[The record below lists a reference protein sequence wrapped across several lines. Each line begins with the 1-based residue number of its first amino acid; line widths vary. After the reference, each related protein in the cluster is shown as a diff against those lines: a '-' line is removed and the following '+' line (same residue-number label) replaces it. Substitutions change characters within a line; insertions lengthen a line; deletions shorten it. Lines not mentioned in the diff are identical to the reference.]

1 MNINVLSSSS
11 PRGLVNFP
19 ANFPILRTGMKAIL
33 VIIVLIIGC
42 LAANGQGNPLSRYS
56 HMGGGGGKDSLQH
69 RKDDTISVNFRFLD
83 SSRLQKLDSE
93 VYNFYLRY
101 PLPPTYVDFGNLG
114 TESHDLIFHPFMKPG
129 WDGGWHAL
137 DPYVFTVEG
146 SRFYNTTKPYS
157 ELGYLLGSHS
167 EQMIDLVHT
176 QNITRNWNAFF
187 EYRLVSSPG
196 TFGNQNTTHNNYR
209 FSSWYQSNNKR
220 YQAFL
225 LLLGS
230 KLIAAESAGIQ
241 NVAYMDS
248 IGFSDRYNIPTN
260 IGNPNVYNVI
270 NNPFAGA
277 SSVTTGSYYTTG
289 TFMLRQQ
296 YDIIGLKDSIVND
309 SVVIPLFYPKF
320 RAEQTISYSTY
331 HQRFNDQQPA
341 PAYYTQKLNFIS
353 VPDTVNLS
361 DLWHN
366 LTNDFSLYSFPD
378 SKNSQQF
385 LKAGISFQTMNGTYD
400 AGERSLF
407 NLFLHG
413 EYRNKTRNKKWD
425 IEAFGNFYLS
435 GFNSGDYNA
444 YISLKRQI
452 SKNLGFLQVGFENVN
467 RTVSMAWSTESSFGF
482 GVPANNFFNKENI
495 IHLFG
500 SYDQPKLQLNLT
512 ANYYL
517 VTNFPYFYDY
527 YLAGQE
533 SNPFNVLIISADK
546 RFALTRHLIFR
557 AQAFVQKVAG
567 NSPVNI
573 PLFVTHGQ
581 IGYEGKL
588 GFKNL
593 VIAFGVE
600 FRYFSPYTADGY
612 SPVIGQFYTQKET
625 TIAEQLPDIT
635 AYLNFRIRSFVAY
648 FRTENLNT
656 AQVNQANGFGF
667 SNNNFVAPLY
677 PNAGLKIRLGIYW
690 SFVN

>member
-1 MNINVLSSSS
+1 MNINVLSVASGK
-11 PRGLVNFP
+11 GLFNFP
-19 ANFPILRTGMKAIL
+19 ANFRNLQRALRGLLFIIIL
-33 VIIVLIIGC
+33 VTGC
-42 LAANGQGNPLSRYS
+42 QSAIGQGNPFSKYS
-56 HMGGGGGKDSLQH
+56 HMNSGGGKDSLEH
-69 RKDDTISVNFRFLD
+69 RKDDTISVTYRFLD
-83 SSRLQKLDSE
+83 SSRLQKIDSE

-101 PLPPTYVDFGNLG
+101 PLSPTYVDFGNIG
-114 TESHDLIFHPFMKPG
+114 TESHDLIFNPFMKPG

-137 DPYVFTVEG
+137 DPYVFKVED

-167 EQMIDLVHT
+167 EQMINLVHT
-176 QNITRNWNAFF
+176 QNITQNWNAFF
-187 EYRLVSSPG
+187 QYRLVSSPG

-209 FSSWYQSNNKR
+209 FSSWYKSNNKR

-225 LLLGS
+225 LMLGS

-241 NVAYMDS
+241 SSAFLDSPAYAN
-248 IGFSDRYNIPTN
+248 RYIIPTN
-260 IGNPNVYNVI
+260 IGSSNVYGNI
-270 NNPFAGA
+270 NNPFGGGSAV
-277 SSVTTGSYYTTG
+277 STGSYYTTG

-296 YDIIGLKDSIVND
+296 YDIIGLKDSIVTD
-309 SVVIPLFYPKF
+309 SLVIPLFYPKF

-331 HQRFNDQQPA
+331 HQRFNDQSPT
-341 PAYYTQKLNFIS
+341 PSYYTKNLGFIS

-378 SKNSQQF
+378 SKNPQQF
-385 LKAGISFQTMNGTYD
+385 LKAGISFQTMHGSYD
-400 AGERSLF
+400 AGERSLY
-407 NLFLHG
+407 NLFIHG
-413 EYRNKTRNKKWD
+413 EYRNKTKNKKWD
-425 IEAFGNFYLS
+425 IEAFGNFYIN

-444 YISLKRQI
+444 YISLQRQI
-452 SKNLGFLQVGFENVN
+452 SKNLGFLQLGFENVN
-467 RTVSMAWSTESSFGF
+467 RTVSMAWSTQSSFGF
-482 GVPANNFFNKENI
+482 GVPSNYFFNKENI
-495 IHLFG
+495 THLFA
-500 SYDQPKLQLNLT
+500 SIDQPKLQLNLA

-517 VTNFPYFYDY
+517 VTNYPYFNNY
-527 YLAGQE
+527 YVAAQE
-533 SNPFNVLIISADK
+533 SSPFNVLIVSADK
-546 RFALTRHLIFR
+546 RFALTRHLILR
-557 AQAFVQKVAG
+557 ALVVLQKEAG

-588 GFKNL
+588 GYKNL
-593 VIAFGVE
+593 MLSFGVE

-612 SPVIGQFYTQKET
+612 SPVIGQFFTQRQT

-635 AYLNFRIRSFVAY
+635 AYLNFRIRSFVCY

-656 AQVNQANGFGF
+656 AQFSSANGFGF
-667 SNNNFVAPLY
+667 TNNNIVAPSY
-677 PNAGLKIRLGIYW
+677 YNSGLKIRLGIYW